1 MRAVGGMA
9 TVIVDTLGLPLRPEG
24 LIMLTR
30 RQVLKRGA
38 IGGTGLALSRLA
50 FPAAVPATVGA
61 TPRLRKWVEPLPV
74 PPVLD
79 GRGGGKSF
87 TIAARES
94 TIWKFHPGLPATR
107 TWGYWSDSPQAGL
120 PYLGPTIE
128 ATRRPNDTV
137 ETSVTVE
144 WRNEL
149 ERAFLPNDPTL
160 TGAVMPGE
168 PVPIVTH
175 LHGGENHPQ
184 FDGTP
189 LQWFTKGGDKG
200 PHYITNRFTY
210 YNEQRASMVWYH
222 DHALGNTRTNV
233 YAGLAGVY
241 LIRDAEDTG
250 EPDNPLGLPA
260 GPYEIPLVLQDKTF
274 NADGSMFYPTQG
286 VTSYH
291 SEWVPEFFGDVAVVN
306 AKIWPVVD
314 VEPRRYRLRIVNGS
328 QSRFYNLH
336 FANETS
342 GRALSFAQIGADGG
356 LLRAPVPMSA
366 LLIAPGERADV
377 IIDFAGHRRG
387 SFIVTNNAR
396 APYPAGA
403 RATLS
408 QLLKIRVNRALRGAD
423 GTTPA
428 AKLKLPS
435 LPLLPVPSVTRVQ
448 HLSETLDPLTDAPIH
463 LNVEDAPYLSADGLP
478 GVTTKPRAGATEDW
492 LLVNTTADTHPIHL
506 HLVTFEVID
515 RTPFDVAAYDPGTQA
530 ITYTGPAVPAHPNEN
545 GRKDTV
551 QAHPGQVTRIR
562 ARFELPDEG
571 AIQLPPDVGVSNPQ
585 YVWHCHI
592 LEHEENDMMRAF
604 EVVP

>member
-1 MRAVGGMA
+1 
-9 TVIVDTLGLPLRPEG
+9 
-24 LIMLTR
+24 MLTR
-30 RQVLKRGA
+30 RQLLQRGA
-38 IGGTGLALSRLA
+38 IGGAGLVVTRASFATAAPNPTGTT
-50 FPAAVPATVGA
+50 PA
-61 TPRLRKWVEPLPV
+61 LRKWVEPLPV

-94 TIWKFHPGLPATR
+94 TTWKFHPDLSATR
-107 TWGYWSDSPQAGL
+107 TWGYWSDDPPAGL
-120 PYLGPTIE
+120 PYLGPTIV

-137 ETSVTVE
+137 ETSVTVR

-149 ERAFLPNDPTL
+149 GTAFLPNDPTL
-160 TGAVMPGE
+160 MGAVMPGE
-168 PVPIVTH
+168 PVPIVPH

-189 LQWFTKGGDKG
+189 LQWWTKDGARG
-200 PHYITNRFTY
+200 PHYVTDTFTY

-233 YAGLAGVY
+233 YAGLAGAY
-241 LIRDAEDTG
+241 LIRDDQDTG
-250 EPDNPLGLPA
+250 EAGNPLGLPA

-286 VTSYH
+286 VTAYH
-291 SEWVPEFFGDVAVVN
+291 PQWVPEFFGDVAVVN
-306 AKIWPVVD
+306 AKIWPFLD

-328 QSRFYNLH
+328 QSRFYNLQ
-336 FANETS
+336 FANENS
-342 GRALSFAQIGADGG
+342 GRALPFAQIGAEGG
-356 LLRAPVPMSA
+356 LLRAPVPMTA

-377 IIDFAGHRRG
+377 IVDFAGQRNA

-396 APYPAGA
+396 APYPMGG

-408 QLLKIRVNRALRGAD
+408 QLLKIRVNQPLNGAD
-423 GTTPA
+423 ATTSATDLVLPA
-428 AKLKLPS
+428 LGALPAQAD
-435 LPLLPVPSVTRVQ
+435 VTRVQ
-448 HLSETLDPLTDAPIH
+448 HLSETLDPITGAPIN
-463 LNVEDAPYLSADGLP
+463 LNVEDAPYLGTDGLP
-478 GVTTKPRAGATEDW
+478 DVTTKPRSGATEDW

-506 HLVTFEVID
+506 HLVTFEVVD
-515 RTPFDVAAYDPGTQA
+515 RRPFDVAAFDPKVQA
-530 ITYTGPAVPAHPNEN
+530 ISYTGPAVPAAPNEN

-571 AIQLPPDVGVSNPQ
+571 TIQLPPGVANPQ

>member
-1 MRAVGGMA
+1 
-9 TVIVDTLGLPLRPEG
+9 
-24 LIMLTR
+24 MLTR
-30 RQVLKRGA
+30 RQLLQRGA
-38 IGGTGLALSRLA
+38 LGGAGLLLSRGSLA
-50 FPAAVPATVGA
+50 IAAPTSVGA
-61 TPRLRKWVEPLPV
+61 TPKLRKWREALPV

-94 TIWKFHPGLPATR
+94 TDWKFHPDLPATR
-107 TWGYWSDSPQAGL
+107 TWGYWSDNPQAGL
-120 PYLGPTIE
+120 PYLGPTIV

-149 ERAFLPNDPTL
+149 DEAFLPNDPTIF
-160 TGAVMPGE
+160 GAVMPGE

-189 LQWFTKGGDKG
+189 LQWFTKGGAKG
-200 PHYITNRFTY
+200 PHYITNTFTY

-233 YAGLAGVY
+233 YAGLAGAY
-241 LIRDAEDTG
+241 LIRDDQDTG
-250 EPDNPLGLPA
+250 EADNPLGLPA

-286 VTSYH
+286 VTEFH
-291 SEWVPEFFGDVAVVN
+291 PQWVPEFFGDVAVVN
-306 AKIWPVVD
+306 AKIWPFVD

-336 FANETS
+336 FASEKS
-342 GRALSFAQIGADGG
+342 GKALPFTQIGAEGG
-356 LLRAPVPMSA
+356 LLRAPVPMTA

-377 IIDFAGHRRG
+377 IIDFAGQRNA

-396 APYPAGA
+396 APYPAGG
-403 RATLS
+403 RAGLS
-408 QLLKIRVNRALRGAD
+408 QLLKIRVNRALQGSD
-423 GTTPA
+423 TTTPA
-428 AKLKLPS
+428 ANLQLPP
-435 LPLLPVPSVTRVQ
+435 LPFLPAPSVTRVQ
-448 HLSETLDPLTDAPIH
+448 HLSETLDPLTGNPIN
-463 LNVEDAPYLSADGLP
+463 LNVEDAPYLNDDTHLP
-478 GVTTKPRAGATEDW
+478 DVTTTPAANAVEDW

-515 RTPFDVAAYDPGTQA
+515 RRPFDVAAYDPKTQA
-530 ITYTGPAVPAHPNEN
+530 ITYTGPAAPGAPNEN

-551 QAHPGQVTRIR
+551 QANPGEVTRIR

-571 AIQLPPDVGVSNPQ
+571 TIVLPTGVDNPQ

-604 EVVP
+604 EVIR